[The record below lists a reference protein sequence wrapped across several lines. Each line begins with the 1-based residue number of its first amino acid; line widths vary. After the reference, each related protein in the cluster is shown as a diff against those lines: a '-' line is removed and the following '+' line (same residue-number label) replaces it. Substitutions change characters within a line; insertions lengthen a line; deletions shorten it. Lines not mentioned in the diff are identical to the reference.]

1 MTTQVITSPI
11 PSDLALPGISTGFRP
26 VGVNR
31 GRYVFT
37 GRPGCGKSTLIHSN
51 PKAFIFDPEM
61 GGNTVDDPR
70 AICFTP
76 DPDSTPEGE
85 TAAAYMQMADTL
97 IARRKKGAKD
107 IEMIVFDTIDELIE
121 IFLRDFCL
129 KHSLEDPLDY
139 RSGEGNAYSIVR
151 RDVFGILDRA
161 YKAGFGW
168 AVLAHVTPKT
178 IRHGGE
184 DRVVMSLSISDSF
197 RNSLFRKCEH
207 MMFMEYHM
215 KSVPGKAKTFTQT
228 KGLDTPKTITIPGT
242 PTQVE
247 CRILKTKPG
256 GLWRGETTNEIK
268 VRIPFPDATEI
279 PRTGG
284 WKVVSSVYDEAIKT
298 LTQGE
303 PS

>member
-1 MTTQVITSPI
+1 MQTITSPI
-11 PSDLALPGISTGFRP
+11 PSDLASLPGVSTGFRP
-26 VGVNR
+26 VEVNR
-31 GRYVFT
+31 GRFVFT

-51 PKAFIFDPEM
+51 PKAFILDPEM
-61 GGNTVDDPR
+61 GGNTVDDPK

-76 DPDSTPEGE
+76 DPDTTPEGE
-85 TAAAYMQMADTL
+85 TASAYMKMVDTL

-151 RDVFGILDRA
+151 RDLFGILDRA

-168 AVLAHVTPKT
+168 TVLAHVTPKT
-178 IRHGGE
+178 IRHAGE
-184 DRVVMSLSISDSF
+184 ERIIMSLSISDSF

-207 MMFMEYHM
+207 MMFLEYHT
-215 KSVPGKAKTFTQT
+215 KTIPGKPTTFTP
-228 KGLDTPKTITIPGT
+228 KGGGKTMTIPGT
-242 PTQVE
+242 PTQEE

-256 GLWRGETTNEIK
+256 GLWRGETTSEIK
-268 VRIPFPDATEI
+268 VRVPFPDSTEI
-279 PRTGG
+279 PRLGG
-284 WKVVSSVYDEAIKT
+284 WAVVSSVYDEAIKI

-303 PS
+303 TK

>member
-1 MTTQVITSPI
+1 MTLQTITSPI
-11 PSDLALPGISTGFRP
+11 PGDLASLPGVTTGFRP

-76 DPDSTPEGE
+76 DPDSTPEGD
-85 TAAAYMQMADTL
+85 TATAYMTMMDTL

-107 IEMIVFDTIDELIE
+107 IEMIVFDTLDELIE

-129 KHSLEDPLDY
+129 KHTLEDPLDY

-151 RDVFGILDRA
+151 RDVFGMLDRA

-168 AVLAHVTPKT
+168 TVLAHVTPKT
-178 IRHGGE
+178 IRHAGE
-184 DRVVMSLSISDSF
+184 ERIVLSLSVSDSF
-197 RNSLFRKCEH
+197 RNALFRKCEH
-207 MMFMEYHM
+207 MMFMEYHT
-215 KSVPGKAKTFTQT
+215 KSVPGEA
-228 KGLDTPKTITIPGT
+228 KTITLNGKSRVIPGT

-256 GLWRGETTNEIK
+256 GLWRGETTNEVK
-268 VRIPFPDATEI
+268 VRVPFPDATEI
-279 PRTGG
+279 PQIGG
-284 WKVVSSVYDEAIKT
+284 WKVVSSAYDVAIKT

-303 PS
+303 TP